1 MVNTLTTK
9 TITTLGEYMGI
20 VEELMT
26 PGDPVW
32 YRGAGK
38 ATHQL
43 TPSLYRHP
51 GALTA
56 EEYAGMES
64 KILQRFRERSIP
76 YQRPPIGSEDER
88 EWEMLFVMQHFGV
101 PTRLLDWT
109 ENPHVGLFF
118 ALTSAEFDYDKR
130 LAKEDACVWALRPE
144 AWNRQAL
151 ADISY
156 SGDIL
161 SVGSEQLKWY
171 MPSGDL
177 GLQRKTPV
185 SMWGLHNS
193 PRIVAQRGVFTIFG
207 NRTEP
212 MEEVLVNSDYDLDT
226 MIKLVIPADAV
237 GPLLSA
243 LSRIGITDSVIYP
256 DLGGLAMEL
265 KRHYGYRV

>member
-1 MVNTLTTK
+1 MALKTK
-9 TITTLGEYMGI
+9 TITTLGEYMAV
-20 VEELMT
+20 VEHLMG
-26 PGDPVW
+26 PGSPVW

-38 ATHQL
+38 ASHTL

-51 GALTA
+51 SKSSADD
-56 EEYAGMES
+56 YADLES

-76 YQRPPIGSEDER
+76 YQRPPMGSEEER

-118 ALTSAEFDYDKR
+118 ALTSAAFDYDSKV
-130 LAKEDACVWALRPE
+130 AHEDACVWALLPE
-144 AWNRQAL
+144 AWNKQAL

-156 SGDIL
+156 PGDIL
-161 SVGSEQLKWY
+161 SVGSSQLKWY
-171 MPSGDL
+171 MPSGDI
-177 GLQRKTPV
+177 GLQRKIPV
-185 SMWGLHNS
+185 AMWGLHNS

-207 NRTEP
+207 NHTDP
-212 MEEVLVNSDYDLDT
+212 MEKVLVDTPFDSDTLV
-226 MIKLVIPADAV
+226 KLIIPAASIQT
-237 GPLLSA
+237 LLAA